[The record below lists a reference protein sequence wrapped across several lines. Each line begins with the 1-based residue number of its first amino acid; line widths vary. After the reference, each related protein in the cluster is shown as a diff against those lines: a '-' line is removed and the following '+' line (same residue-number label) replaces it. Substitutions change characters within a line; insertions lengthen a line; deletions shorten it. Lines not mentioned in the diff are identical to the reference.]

1 MPSRLRVDDGCRSAA
16 RGSRA
21 DGGVRPTS
29 GISLDGTLARPRAS
43 TFNDCGQAGWNNR
56 KATETRMGGSILV
69 VVVRG
74 RGPGA
79 GRGPRR
85 HLIARVAPSL
95 RFAFVLIFIFI
106 AGVRGFHHKRLYAN

>member
-1 MPSRLRVDDGCRSAA
+1 MAA
-16 RGSRA
+16 GARPGSRA
-21 DGGVRPTS
+21 RT

-56 KATETRMGGSILV
+56 NATEARMGGSILV

-74 RGPGA
+74 RGP
-79 GRGPRR
+79 RGGQRR
-85 HLIARVAPSL
+85 HLIARLATSL

-106 AGVRGFHHKRLYAN
+106 AGVRGFHHKRLYANKFLFQ